1 MVSKILAAFDGS
13 EPSERALQC
22 ALEIGKALGA
32 EIHAIYVFK
41 PGEFPAIPSNI
52 TRLGGRG
59 DPALEVFARTIREE
73 SARIEKRIA
82 DIAEEYST
90 PVRTHKTIGDPR
102 EEILR
107 FAAIIDADLIV
118 MGSRGRGMVK
128 QLLLGSVSSYV
139 AEHSTVPTLLVP

>member
-1 MVSKILAAFDGS
+1 MVSTILAAFDGS
-13 EPSERALQC
+13 EPSGRALKC

-32 EIHAIYVFK
+32 EIHTIYVFK
-41 PGEFPAIPSNI
+41 PGDFPAIPSNV
-52 TRLGGRG
+52 TRLGRD
-59 DPALEVFARTIREE
+59 DPALESFGRTIREE
-73 SARIEKRIA
+73 GAKIEKRIA
-82 DIAEEYST
+82 DIAAAYSA

-107 FAAIIDADLIV
+107 FAAIVDADIIV
-118 MGSRGRGMVK
+118 MGSRGMGKIR